1 MDILPDNL
9 QFVNRYPVNSTQNGD
24 DSTHSP
30 TIKLTPWEQARL
42 DQMMADARAILRSA
56 SQRVEVAPDS
66 SEVQR

>member
-1 MDILPDNL
+1 MLPENL
-9 QFVNRYPVNSTQNGD
+9 QSVNRYPVNPTQDSG

-30 TIKLTPWEQARL
+30 TIKLTPREQARL

-56 SQRVEVAPDS
+56 GQRVEVAPDS